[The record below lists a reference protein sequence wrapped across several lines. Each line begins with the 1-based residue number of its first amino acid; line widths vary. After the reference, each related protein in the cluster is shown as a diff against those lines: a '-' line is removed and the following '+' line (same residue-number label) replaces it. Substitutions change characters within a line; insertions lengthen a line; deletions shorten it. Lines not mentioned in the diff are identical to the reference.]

1 MINRSCV
8 IFHYVTTSFFLSKIN
23 KSCVTS
29 LTCQRSLTFSLYG
42 EAYVVM
48 PVKPSKSKTS
58 PSDTLENWNFC
69 IKFVNTRNISV
80 FASDS
85 PGHILGPESKRK
97 YYCFWI
103 HWQSICVFFKLTNKL
118 IVWLS
123 VFYKNRSRRLKYKTK
138 QRLLKHQSLI

>member
-1 MINRSCV
+1 
-8 IFHYVTTSFFLSKIN
+8 
-23 KSCVTS
+23 
-29 LTCQRSLTFSLYG
+29 
-42 EAYVVM
+42 M

-85 PGHILGPESKRK
+85 PGHILGPESKK
-97 YYCFWI
+97 KN
-103 HWQSICVFFKLTNKL
+103 SIVFGYIDKASVSFFKLTNKL

-123 VFYKNRSRRLKYKTK
+123 VFYKNRPRRLKYKTK